1 MMSNNHRL
9 ASVIK
14 VHLSMEEA
22 RGEYS
27 SDRRKLEKM
36 AEVIKQVVSQSI
48 FSSGE

>member
-1 MMSNNHRL
+1 MKSNNHRS

-14 VHLSMEEA
+14 VHLPMEEA

-27 SDRRKLEKM
+27 SDRRKFEKM
-36 AEVIKQVVSQSI
+36 AAIIKQVVSQSI